1 MSPAEFAS
9 LKPCRYDAWDAVPK
23 RRVRFD
29 LPSCWSKLRAG
40 GYELV
45 ADVGVMLVVRKEVE
59 VTLYPNGRLLMH
71 PVRTKEH
78 ADRVAQEVYRL
89 VLNE

>member
-1 MSPAEFAS
+1 MNLLEFAS

-23 RRVRFD
+23 QRVRFD
-29 LPSCWSKLRAG
+29 FPACWQKLQAG

-45 ADVGVMLVVRKEVE
+45 ADVGVMLVVRKGVE
-59 VTLYPNGRLLMH
+59 VTLYRNGRLLMH

-78 ADRVAQEVYRL
+78 ADQVAQEIYRL
-89 VLNE
+89 VLHE